1 MIAIILVVI
10 IAIIFFICYFING
23 NVTPTPTEEYNSTKS
38 KPTSSMVLYYSN
50 SCGYCEMFMPTWKQ
64 FEEYASKSIPNV
76 SVSKVSCDEDGGKK
90 CYENGIEG
98 YPTVIIYPMDGSRV
112 MFQKDRTLEELVKF
126 AQQHT
131 K

>member
-1 MIAIILVVI
+1 M
-10 IAIIFFICYFING
+10 
-23 NVTPTPTEEYNSTKS
+23 PTEEYKSEYNSTKS
-38 KPTSSMVLYYSN
+38 KPTSTMVLYYSN

-64 FEEYASKSIPNV
+64 FEDYTSKNMTNV

-98 YPTVIIYPMDGSRV
+98 YPTVIIYPMNGSRV

-126 AQQHT
+126 AQEHT